1 MEEQEIEKQKLQ
13 YAKIGQEKDVYQKLY
28 LMLFNAITD
37 ALELLD
43 RDRLL
48 ARARLTMAQQQAE
61 EYYINYGGESDEDF
75 LG

>member
-13 YAKIGQEKDVYQKLY
+13 YAKKEQEKDVYQKLY

-61 EYYINYGGESDEDF
+61 EYYINYAGETDEDF
-75 LG
+75 WG